1 MPHLPSPPIILL
13 IQILATAMMTGII
26 WFVQVV
32 HYPLVTRIPKE
43 GFTGYEQAHTV
54 RTGWVVA
61 PLMLLELGTSLL
73 LLVYRPDGHALPIS
87 TSPLYLAAL
96 GCLILIW
103 LSTFLV
109 QVPLHV
115 ILEKQPDH
123 KAMLLLDRS
132 NWIRTILWT
141 LRLGFLALL
150 PATTG
155 LCQRFSEISLAG

>member
-1 MPHLPSPPIILL
+1 MIPDLPYPPVVFL

-32 HYPLVTRIPKE
+32 HYPLFTRIPKE
-43 GFTGYEQAHTV
+43 GFTRYEQAHTV

-61 PLMLLELGTSLL
+61 PLMLLELGTALL
-73 LLVYRPDGHALPIS
+73 PLVYRPDGHAMPTS

-109 QVPLHV
+109 QVPLHGV
-115 ILEKQPDH
+115 LEKQPDH
-123 KAMLLLDRS
+123 RAMLLLDRS
-132 NWIRTILWT
+132 NWIRTVLWSI
-141 LRLGFLALL
+141 RLGLLVFLL
-150 PATTG
+150 PQAG
-155 LCQRFSEISLAG
+155 L